1 MKKEEE
7 ESGHDETV
15 VPLVV
20 WSVRHTSILHGEMDP
35 LMATYVC
42 MFMHSVATARVACE
56 FQAACDDRRAHLAR
70 LIATFQEAMHAH
82 CQSQQEGGMMLLP
95 SDTPIQAFVLP
106 GNDKVGAS

>member
-1 MKKEEE
+1 MMRRSCHSWCGRSVTPASFMERW
-7 ESGHDETV
+7 T
-15 VPLVV
+15 PL
-20 WSVRHTSILHGEMDP
+20 WLPM
-35 LMATYVC
+35 C
-42 MFMHSVATARVACE
+42 MCMRSVATARVACE